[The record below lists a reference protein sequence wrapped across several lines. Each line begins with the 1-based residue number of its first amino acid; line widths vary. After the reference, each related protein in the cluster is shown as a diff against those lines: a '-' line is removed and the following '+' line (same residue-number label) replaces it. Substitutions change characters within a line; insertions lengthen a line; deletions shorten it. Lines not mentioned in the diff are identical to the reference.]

1 MALSDIFAPYNIFY
15 TLHLIGLIFG
25 LGGVTA
31 TDMLSAYG
39 LHFNPKVLP
48 KVVGMF
54 STISV
59 MIWIGLFLIIGSGI
73 VLWAISMPDEV
84 YGEKVSSWPY
94 YLKLAL
100 TGLATLNGLF
110 LNIIVT
116 PAWEKAVA
124 LEDFRTTKE
133 YKKAFKLGFV
143 SGGLSFVCWWAAFFL
158 GVYIFRVL
166 E

>member
-1 MALSDIFAPYNIFY
+1 MSFSEIFSVYNIFY

-54 STISV
+54 STISL
-59 MIWIGLFLIIGSGI
+59 MIWIGLFLLIASGI
-73 VLWAISMPDEV
+73 GLWIT
-84 YGEKVSSWPY
+84 SSEIYANLGSWQF

-110 LNIIVT
+110 LNIVVT
-116 PAWEKAVA
+116 PAWEKAVE
-124 LEDFRTTKE
+124 LENFQQTKE
-133 YKKAFKLGFV
+133 YRRAFKLGFL
-143 SGGLSFVCWWAAFFL
+143 SGGLSFACWWMAFFL
-158 GVYIFRVL
+158 GVYIFRIMG
-166 E
+166 